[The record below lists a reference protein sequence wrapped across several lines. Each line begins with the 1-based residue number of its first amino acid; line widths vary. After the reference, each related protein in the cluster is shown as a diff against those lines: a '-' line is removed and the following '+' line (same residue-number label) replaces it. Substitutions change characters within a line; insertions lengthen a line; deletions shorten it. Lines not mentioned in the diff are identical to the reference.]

1 MQKEFGKGH
10 MMTIVV
16 TMAGLGTRFK
26 EAGYDIP
33 KYKIKAKGKTLFE
46 WSMESLLGYL
56 REENVYIFI
65 VRKED
70 EARRLCWQ
78 ENYGIKK
85 VAFSFII

>member
-1 MQKEFGKGH
+1 

-56 REENVYIFI
+56 REKMYIF
-65 VRKED
+65 
-70 EARRLCWQ
+70 LL
-78 ENYGIKK
+78 
-85 VAFSFII
+85 